1 MAAQT
6 SADKGAKKIGGFFK
20 GVKAELKKVSWPN
33 KKQLVNYTTVVL
45 VSCALM
51 ALLVWLLDTTAH
63 QLLKFILG

>member
-6 SADKGAKKIGGFFK
+6 SAGKGAKIGGFFK

-45 VSCALM
+45 VSCGLM
-51 ALLVWLLDTTAH
+51 ALLVWLLDTIAH